1 MRLSDHLTDDQGR
14 PLTAARD
21 LSRAELLD
29 ELARWVADLET
40 MAARGEHASVA
51 FTARAERCALLDEQ
65 LERLDRLEPTRAQ
78 LRELA
83 GLGQVERGAFGP
95 ATTTPRVPG
104 NPLLVPG
111 PGGTRVDDRDAVA
124 LRSGESLAA
133 WGNRTGRL
141 RGLDDNG
148 LSFGRFIRGVVT
160 GEWDGADAEL
170 RAASESP
177 PSAGGFLVPTPLS
190 SQIIDRSRAVARVMQ
205 AGATIVP
212 MLSATQKVPKLVS
225 AQGPDWRN
233 ENAPINDKSLVFDA
247 VTLTARSLAAQCK
260 ISWELLDDASIA
272 SGAVEREF
280 AAAFALEIDRVSL
293 RGSGTPPEPQGL
305 RGASGV
311 TTTGGSGN
319 GASPTWDLFLDGIQA
334 IRAANYEPTA
344 AIMNARTQTSLDKLR
359 EGGGATNAYLAPPPS
374 LATLPRLLTNQIE
387 TNRAQ
392 GTSSDVSDIYLGD
405 WSNLAIGVRIAMR
418 VRVLTERYA
427 DTGQVSIMCDWRGD
441 MQVLQGAAFQIIT
454 GVRP

>member
-1 MRLSDHLTDDQGR
+1 
-14 PLTAARD
+14 
-21 LSRAELLD
+21 
-29 ELARWVADLET
+29 
-40 MAARGEHASVA
+40 
-51 FTARAERCALLDEQ
+51 
-65 LERLDRLEPTRAQ
+65 
-78 LRELA
+78 
-83 GLGQVERGAFGP
+83 
-95 ATTTPRVPG
+95 
-104 NPLLVPG
+104 
-111 PGGTRVDDRDAVA
+111 
-124 LRSGESLAA
+124 
-133 WGNRTGRL
+133 
-141 RGLDDNG
+141 
-148 LSFGRFIRGVVT
+148 
-160 GEWDGADAEL
+160 
-170 RAASESP
+170 
-177 PSAGGFLVPTPLS
+177 VPTPLS

-272 SGAVEREF
+272 SGAVEHEF
-280 AAAFALEIDRVSL
+280 AAAFALEIDRVCL

-311 TTTGGSGN
+311 TTTGGAGN
-319 GASPTWDLFLDGIQA
+319 GATPSWDLLLDGIA
-334 IRAANYEPTA
+334 SIRAANYEPTA
-344 AIMNARTQTSLDKLR
+344 AIMNGRTQTSLDKLR
-359 EGGGATNAYLAPPPS
+359 EGGVAGAAYLQPPPS
-374 LATLPRLLTNQIE
+374 LATFPRLLTNQIE

-405 WSNLAIGVRIAMR
+405 WSKLAVGIRVNMR
-418 VRVLTERYA
+418 VRLLTERYA

-441 MQVLQGAAFQIIT
+441 VQVLQGAAFQIIT